1 MADDRTTPPEDDFVN
16 RHNDDF
22 DDQNDDVDYDNVD
35 DTDVDED
42 DNASLDS
49 IDTDDEFGDEED
61 DENETPTLS
70 LGGGAGLDHTI
81 SDEAG
86 TRLSLTDI
94 HGGTLK
100 PTDMASEMKTSFLE
114 YSMSVIVARALPDVR
129 DGLKPVQRRILYAM
143 NEAHIVPSRPHKK
156 SAWTVGEVMGKYH
169 PHGDS
174 SIYDAMVRLA
184 QDFSMRLELVDGHG
198 NFGSIDGDPPAAM
211 RYTESR
217 LTYAAMEMLRDMD
230 KETVDSQPNYDE
242 SLQEPAVLPS
252 RFPNLLVNG
261 SQGIAVG
268 MATNIPPHNL
278 AEVTQAVRLMIDNP
292 DVSTEELM
300 GVLPGP
306 DFPTGGIIMGTD
318 GIAEAYNTGRGNITV
333 RAKVHV
339 EQRKNGRQRLVVTE
353 IPYQVNKG
361 TLQERIAQQ
370 VNEKRIEGISDMR
383 DESNRKGMRI
393 VIDLKSGAVP
403 QVVLNN
409 LYKRTQLQS
418 NFNVI
423 NIALVEGV
431 PRTLTLRQIIGHYID
446 HQVDVVTHRT
456 KYDLAKAQKDLHI
469 REGLLIAVDNID
481 EIVHIIRSSHDDS
494 EAKARMHERFAIDA
508 IQAEAILQMR
518 LRRLTGLAREELVAQ
533 IEELR
538 SRIAYFEDLLAH
550 HEKILGVIKDE
561 LQQISDRFSD
571 KRRTQISKVGA
582 QDLDVEDLIAEEDM
596 VVTVTHG
603 SYIKRLP
610 VATYRSQKRGGKGIQ
625 GLSLKES
632 DFVEDM
638 FVASTHDYVMFFTN
652 KGKVYRLKVHE
663 LPLSTRQARGQAL
676 ANVLQTMS
684 EGERPSAV
692 MVSREFPSDEY
703 LMFATR
709 SGMVKKTA
717 MSAYDNSRRDGLI
730 AINLKEGDE
739 LVSVRRVREGERV
752 ILTSDRGK
760 TIVFNEDIIRP
771 TGRASA
777 GVKGITL
784 RGDAKVLG
792 MEISNGQGDLFV
804 ITENGYGKRT
814 PVSEYP
820 LHNRGGQGVMTLSM
834 NAKKGALVGCR
845 VVGPQHELLIVTEAG
860 VMIRVKAKDVS
871 RLGRATTGV
880 KVMNLSEGDRISAVA
895 RMVARKKKA
904 ARAAIPGQATLD
916 LDAAG
921 ARDADDEE
929 PLDIGGDEEINE
941 DLLDEDDE

>member
-1 MADDRTTPPEDDFVN
+1 MADDHNTPPEDNFVDLT
-16 RHNDDF
+16 NDDAYE
-22 DDQNDDVDYDNVD
+22 DENIDETEENDEDVDLVEDY
-35 DTDVDED
+35 DED
-42 DNASLDS
+42 NPPV
-49 IDTDDEFGDEED
+49 
-61 DENETPTLS
+61 TPT
-70 LGGGAGLDHTI
+70 LGGGAGLDPTI

-86 TRLSLTDI
+86 TRLSLVDI

-100 PTDMASEMKTSFLE
+100 PADMATEMKASFLE

-184 QDFSMRLELVDGHG
+184 QDFSMRLQLVDGHG

-242 SLQEPAVLPS
+242 SLQEPAVLPA

-268 MATNIPPHNL
+268 MATNVPPHNL
-278 AEVTQAVRLMIDNP
+278 TEVTNAVCTMIDNP
-292 DVSTEELM
+292 EVSTEELM
-300 GVLPGP
+300 TVLPGP
-306 DFPTGGIIMGTD
+306 DFPTGGTIMGTD
-318 GIAEAYNTGRGNITV
+318 GIHDAYETGRGTITV

-393 VIDLKSGAVP
+393 VLDLKNGAVP
-403 QVVLNN
+403 QVVFNN

-423 NIALVEGV
+423 NIALVDGV

-456 KYDLAKAQKDLHI
+456 EYDLAKARKDLHI

-481 EIVHIIRSSHDDS
+481 EIVHIIRSSHDDA
-494 EAKARMHERFAIDA
+494 EAKSRMHERFGIDE

-550 HEKILGVIKDE
+550 HDKILSVIKDE
-561 LQQISDRFSD
+561 LRQISDRFSD
-571 KRRTQISKVGA
+571 KRRTQISQVGA

-632 DFVEDM
+632 DFVEDL

-652 KGKVYRLKVHE
+652 KGKVYRFKVHE
-663 LPLSTRQARGQAL
+663 LPIGSRQSRGSAL
-676 ANVLQTMS
+676 ANVIKTLS
-684 EGERPSAV
+684 EDERLSAV
-692 MVSREFPSDEY
+692 MVCRAFPSDEY
-703 LMFATR
+703 LMFATQ

-730 AINLKEGDE
+730 AINLKAGDE
-739 LVSVRRVREGERV
+739 LVSVRRVRKGELV
-752 ILTSDRGK
+752 ILTSDLGK
-760 TIVFNEDIIRP
+760 TIVFDEEVVRP

-784 RGDAKVLG
+784 RGEAKVLG

-804 ITENGYGKRT
+804 ITEKGYGKRT
-814 PVSEYP
+814 PIKEYP
-820 LHNRGGQGVMTLSM
+820 LHNRGGQGVFTISM

-845 VVGPQHELLIVTEAG
+845 VVGPQHELMIVTEAG
-860 VMIRVKAKDVS
+860 VMIRVKATDVS

-880 KVMNLSEGDRISAVA
+880 KVMNLADGDRISAVA
-895 RMVARKKKA
+895 RMVAHKKKA
-904 ARAAIPGQATLD
+904 ARAGVVGQATLD
-916 LDAAG
+916 LAAAG

-929 PLDIGGDEEINE
+929 PVDVGGEEQLNE
-941 DLLDEDDE
+941 DLLDDEE